1 MDLKLRST
9 PTDAKTYSWRYDMDP
24 KQKEIDA
31 FKKKY
36 YAPSNILK
44 KPPRG
49 GWKYI
54 MSREEKRFRNRWN
67 TESKPY
73 TPTPKGD
80 SLGKKKDD
88 K

>member
-1 MDLKLRST
+1 M
-9 PTDAKTYSWRYDMDP
+9 MDP

-31 FKKKY
+31 FKKEY
-36 YAPSNILK
+36 YKPSNFLK
-44 KPPRG
+44 KPPKG

-73 TPTPKGD
+73 KPTPKGD
-80 SLGKKKDD
+80 PRGDKKDG
-88 K
+88 

>member
-1 MDLKLRST
+1 
-9 PTDAKTYSWRYDMDP
+9 MDP

-36 YAPSNILK
+36 YDKSPGLK
-44 KPPRG
+44 KPPKG

-54 MSREEKRFRNRWN
+54 MSREEKRFRNKWN

-73 TPTPKGD
+73 KPTPKGD
-80 SLGKKKDD
+80 PRGKK
-88 K
+88 